1 MRHSALLLSIS
12 LLVVATLAGCARKST
27 ETETTTTS
35 ESLFVANPSERLVGD
50 LTPTTPP
57 EQPPPPATAREPK
70 HGAVREP
77 TAQLAPEP
85 PAVPTG
91 GAAQAPEGPA
101 INVMWGTT
109 LRVTFAAEVSSE
121 TVSPGDAWTGT
132 LRDSVAMNGRVAFP
146 AGSVVHGTVKEA
158 MPALKGDRARL
169 GLEVTSIEAGGR
181 SWPVRATTEP
191 IVAGSPRA
199 RNLGAIIGG
208 AAVGAVI
215 GHAVGGEKGGLVGG
229 LAGGAAAG
237 GAVVKSKGYEVV
249 IKPGTTLPFSV
260 AEDVI
265 VRP

>member
-1 MRHSALLLSIS
+1 MRHRALLLSIA
-12 LLVVATLAGCARKST
+12 LIVVAALAGCARKST
-27 ETETTTTS
+27 ETATTTTS
-35 ESLFVANPSERLVGD
+35 DSLFVANPSERSVGD

-70 HGAVREP
+70 HGADRESA
-77 TAQLAPEP
+77 AQPAPEP

-101 INVMWGTT
+101 INVKWGTT
-109 LRVTFAAEVSSE
+109 LRVTFTAEVSSE
-121 TVSPGDAWTGT
+121 TVTPGDAWSGT
-132 LRDSVAMNGRVAFP
+132 LRDSVVVDGRVAFP
-146 AGSVVHGTVKEA
+146 AGSVVHGTVKDA
-158 MPALKGDRARL
+158 KPALKGDRAML

-181 SWPVRATTEP
+181 SWPARATTEP

-199 RNLGAIIGG
+199 RNLGAIVGG

-215 GHAVGGEKGGLVGG
+215 GQAVGGKKGGLVGG

-237 GAVVKSKGYEVV
+237 GAVAKSKGYQVV
-249 IKPGTTLPFSV
+249 IKPGTTLPFTV
-260 AEDVI
+260 AWDVI